1 MFFVKIDGLQTTI
14 FDTSIVNLFFSD
26 NAANAEIKGLE
37 ADFLYLSSIE
47 GLSFAGAI
55 SMLDTEITKKI
66 TPTNDVIVG
75 SDLAFAPSFQG
86 NLRLRY
92 EWSLDSGNRAH
103 IMSQVTFSEDSFS
116 DIIQINND
124 KINSWETLDLRLG
137 ITTESWL
144 GELYVLNLTDERAEI
159 SRSYVFDKERVTYMR
174 PMTIGLRFKKD
185 F

>member
-1 MFFVKIDGLQTTI
+1 
-14 FDTSIVNLFFSD
+14 
-26 NAANAEIKGLE
+26 
-37 ADFLYLSSIE
+37 
-47 GLSFAGAI
+47 
-55 SMLDTEITKKI
+55 
-66 TPTNDVIVG
+66 
-75 SDLAFAPSFQG
+75 
-86 NLRLRY
+86 
-92 EWSLDSGNRAH
+92 
-103 IMSQVTFSEDSFS
+103 MSQVTFSEDSFS

>member
-1 MFFVKIDGLQTTI
+1 
-14 FDTSIVNLFFSD
+14 
-26 NAANAEIKGLE
+26 
-37 ADFLYLSSIE
+37 
-47 GLSFAGAI
+47 
-55 SMLDTEITKKI
+55 MLDTEITKKI

-92 EWSLDSGNRAH
+92 EWSLDNGNRAH

-159 SRSYVFDKERVTYMR
+159 SLSL
-174 PMTIGLRFKKD
+174 IHI
-185 F
+185 

>member
-1 MFFVKIDGLQTTI
+1 
-14 FDTSIVNLFFSD
+14 
-26 NAANAEIKGLE
+26 
-37 ADFLYLSSIE
+37 
-47 GLSFAGAI
+47 
-55 SMLDTEITKKI
+55 
-66 TPTNDVIVG
+66 
-75 SDLAFAPSFQG
+75 
-86 NLRLRY
+86 
-92 EWSLDSGNRAH
+92 
-103 IMSQVTFSEDSFS
+103 MSQVTFSEDSFS

-124 KINSWETLDLRLG
+124 KINSWETIDLRLG